1 VLVAPRQFLSP
12 ILIQEDDEMS
22 CFRKRRAA
30 FTLVELLVVI
40 AIIGILVALLLPA
53 VQAAR
58 EAARRMQC
66 GNNLK
71 QLALALHNY
80 HDTHK
85 IFPPA
90 GLGLLSCNGP
100 EAAGIP
106 PQLGLNASGWV
117 MALPFFEQQGI
128 HNKYNFNACA
138 SSFKRA
144 GNTAIQMGNPVTSG
158 NAALVS
164 TRLAIFN
171 CPSDQGDP
179 FLKDAS
185 NGAEYV
191 PSKGSGING
200 AKTSYDFATNGPTN
214 CTQRWEFIATAP
226 RVAGNPAPQPGG
238 RRMFGNLNELKIDHV
253 KDGTSNTIMICET
266 CFEVSDGRCPAWG
279 YRGWVQVGIDPVG
292 KNVPKGINVWPCCAW
307 NTPPFNTLPPP
318 GVTGKLGEWGS
329 PGSLHPGGCQFALGD
344 GSVRFVSQTIDI
356 TILEAAATY
365 AGSEAGVTFD

>member
-1 VLVAPRQFLSP
+1 
-12 ILIQEDDEMS
+12 MS
-22 CFRKRRAA
+22 CLRKRREA

-90 GLGLLSCNGP
+90 GLGLLSCNG
-100 EAAGIP
+100 AGAEPI
-106 PQLGLNASGWV
+106 GLNASGWT

-128 HNKYNFNACA
+128 YSKYNFNAAA
-138 SSFKRA
+138 SRFRRT
-144 GNTAIQMGNPVTSG
+144 GNTAVMMGDPVTSG

-164 TRLAIFN
+164 MRLAVFN

-179 FLKDAS
+179 FLKDAT
-185 NGAEYV
+185 NGTEYV
-191 PSKGSGING
+191 PAKRSGING
-200 AKTSYDFATNGPTN
+200 AKTNYDFATNGPTN
-214 CTQRWEFIATAP
+214 CTNRWESYNQAP
-226 RVAGNPAPQPGG
+226 RIAGTTTPGPNG
-238 RRMFGNLNELKIDHV
+238 RRMFGNLNEIKIDHV

-266 CFEVSDGRCPAWG
+266 TFEVWDGRAPAWG

-292 KNVPKGINVWPCCAW
+292 KNNPRGINVWPCCAW
-307 NTPPFNTLPPP
+307 QTPPWTSAPAP
-318 GVTGKLGEWGS
+318 GITGKLGEWGS
-329 PGSLHPGGCQFALGD
+329 PGSLHPGGAQFALAD
-344 GSVRFVSQTIDI
+344 GSVRFISQTIELVA
-356 TILEAAATY
+356 LEAAATY
-365 AGSEAGVTFD
+365 AGGETNLLPN